1 MSINNIGSSSATS
14 KINIKVAQN
23 APVVNTAPES
33 KPIIAGDS
41 VSTSKLATIK
51 KKLTTI
57 HFFPETTKK
66 EIKVDNS
73 DFAKFNHLYENINKG
88 LIERVMGDE
97 ADSAIEILSNDNLRK
112 FADDK
117 QKTTLIKAI
126 SFHIE
131 GFQKSDPAKYQ
142 KAIQAINKTVDDFK
156 KVGRMDHLMDE
167 IFIDMANTGAMA
179 ANIDDWAARKVVS
192 SDELLKATK
201 PEQKALLLYSLKL
214 GYTEKSEEV
223 AINKVL
229 KNAVDNGQLKSLM
242 GIWSDGL
249 DMASASF
256 DSLYVNLSDK
266 ERITFLETFKLGMK
280 KESISPEVIKDLYG
294 GTKILDH
301 MESLE
306 KGQSLQKQGKYEEA
320 SKEYGKIGANSKAK
334 EMLELQGYKNYNSG
348 NYLGVLKNFAV
359 HYKYDAKALA
369 NKASDLALGDKG
381 GSFTR
386 SVSSFMGERMDTALK
401 NFPILQSKNVYDLK
415 EKRRVQLAKIAKIPE
430 HKSILAQE
438 VIDKKAF
445 EAKIDKLTGTKSR
458 ENNAVSIFVDG
469 EEAFNRLKSG
479 IENAKESI
487 YMEAFIYRNDEKGN
501 EIADKLI
508 AKAKQGLDVRVIV
521 DSFTNAKEFSVYDKM
536 RKSGVKVL
544 KNKGSFDN
552 PIESR
557 GLSAYH
563 RKLYIFDKK
572 EALTG
577 GINIGDEYLNKGKW
591 HDLLVEAKGPVMS
604 DVLTDFYK
612 HWNFSS
618 GEGKDKLE
626 KAPPPEA
633 FKIDKKLNPNATEEL
648 DSANSK
654 VRLITTDPNENKK
667 SIKTWMLEAVATA
680 KKRVLVQDPYFN
692 DPEIINALKG
702 AVNRGVKVEVIFP
715 DSNDV
720 KIMKHLDDN
729 TLDEL
734 YAEGADTYKYNTNGK
749 ESFNHL
755 KATVVD
761 DVVCLGSANRD
772 VRAMNTNQE
781 INYVIDDPKFVKEFM
796 DKVWNKDKQNS
807 TFSEPSPEN
816 FVKRIVKLGFKQFP
830 SLF

>member
-1 MSINNIGSSSATS
+1 MSISNISGASATN

-23 APVVNTAPES
+23 TPTIDAAHET
-33 KPIIAGDS
+33 KPIIVGDS
-41 VSTSKLATIK
+41 VSTSKFATIK
-51 KKLTTI
+51 KKLNTI
-57 HFFPETTKK
+57 HFFPDSTKK
-66 EIKVDNS
+66 EIKVNNS
-73 DFAKFNHLYENINKG
+73 DFEKFNSLYKNINKG
-88 LIERVMGDE
+88 LIERVVGDE
-97 ADSAIEILSNDNLRK
+97 ANSAIEILSNDNLRK

-117 QKTTLIKAI
+117 QKTNLIKAI

-131 GFQKSDPAKYQ
+131 DFQKSDPAKYK
-142 KAIQAINKTVDDFK
+142 KAIDSVNKTIDDFK
-156 KVGRMDHLMDE
+156 KAGRMDHLMEE

-179 ANIDDWAARKVVS
+179 ANIDDWAARKVVNNN
-192 SDELLKATK
+192 ELLKATT

-214 GYTEKSEEV
+214 GYTDKNEEV

-229 KNAVDNGQLKSLM
+229 KNTVDNGQLKNIM

-249 DMASASF
+249 DLASASF
-256 DSLYVNLSDK
+256 DSLYVNVSDK
-266 ERITFLETFKLGMK
+266 ERITFLETFKVGMK
-280 KESISPEVIKDLYG
+280 KENISPEIIKELYG
-294 GTKILDH
+294 GNKILDH
-301 MESLE
+301 IESLE
-306 KGQSLQKQGKYEEA
+306 KGQSLQKSGKYEEA
-320 SKEYGKIGANSKAK
+320 SKEFGKIGANSKAK
-334 EMLELQGYKNYNSG
+334 EMLELQGYKNYSSG
-348 NYLGVLKNFAV
+348 NYLGVLKDFV
-359 HYKYDAKALA
+359 IHSKYDAQNMVSKTA
-369 NKASDLALGDKG
+369 DLALKDKG
-381 GSFTR
+381 GSITR

-401 NFPILQSKNVYDLK
+401 NFPVLQSKNVYDLK
-415 EKRRVQLAKIAKIPE
+415 EKRRTQLAKIANIPE
-430 HKSILAQE
+430 HKSILAQD

-469 EEAFNRLKSG
+469 EEAFDKLASG
-479 IENAKESI
+479 VDNAKESV

-508 AKAKQGLDVRVIV
+508 SKAKQGLDVRVIV
-521 DSFTNAKEFSVYDKM
+521 DSFTNTKEFPVYDKM
-536 RKSGVKVL
+536 RKNGVKVI
-544 KNKGSFDN
+544 KNEGSFNN

-577 GINIGDEYLNKGKW
+577 GINIGNEYLNKGKW

-604 DVLTDFYK
+604 DVLNDFYK
-612 HWNFSS
+612 HWNYSS
-618 GEGKDKLE
+618 GEGKEKLE
-626 KAPPPEA
+626 KAPQPEA
-633 FKIDKKLNPNATEEL
+633 FKIDKKLNPNATKEV
-648 DSANSK
+648 DSSNSK
-654 VRLITTDPNENKK
+654 VRLITTDPNESKK
-667 SIKTWMLEAVATA
+667 SIKTWMLEAVSNA
-680 KKRVLVQDPYFN
+680 KQRVLVQDPYFN

-772 VRAMNTNQE
+772 VRSMNTNQE
-781 INYVIDDPKFVKEFM
+781 INYVIDDPKFAKEFM
-796 DKVWNKDKQNS
+796 DKVWNKDKENS
-807 TFSEPSPEN
+807 TFAEPSPEN
-816 FVKRIVKLGFKQFP
+816 FVKRIIKLGFKQFP